1 MPPLRTAAPSP
12 FNLEQLRKLQ
22 LVVQLGSFTAAAE
35 RLDLTQPAISQQIRM
50 LEKQLGL
57 RLLERLGRS
66 VVPTPA
72 GIDLLKHLP
81 GIDQAMESAF
91 NAVMAHASGVVGRI
105 RIGTGVTTC
114 LYLLPEVLRTLR
126 DRYPQ
131 LDLVV
136 STGNTDEL
144 VQRVEA
150 NLIDMALVTLPVH
163 SDAVTPIPILDDDI
177 VALRRRHG
185 AQPWPD
191 HADAGTFSGMPLVMF
206 SAGTST
212 RGLIDEWFA
221 RGGCKPLVTMELDS
235 VEAIKAV
242 VAAGLGCS
250 LLPRMALEGQG
261 HHPDLEVRPISPP
274 LSRTQA
280 IVMRNDRTLTAPLR
294 VVVEAVARQ
303 GGHASR

>member
-1 MPPLRTAAPSP
+1 MHPIRTAAAPP
-12 FNLEQLRKLQ
+12 FNLEQLRKFE

-72 GIDLLKHLP
+72 GVDLLKHLP
-81 GIDQAMESAF
+81 GIDSAMEVAF
-91 NAVMAHASGVVGRI
+91 NAVMAHSSGVVGRV

-114 LYLLPEVLRTLR
+114 LYLLPDVLRSLR
-126 DRYPQ
+126 ERYPR
-131 LDLVV
+131 LELVV

-144 VQRVEA
+144 VRRVEA
-150 NLIDMALVTLPVH
+150 NLLDLALVTLPVH
-163 SDAVTPIPILDDDI
+163 SDTVTTLPILDDGI
-177 VALRRRHG
+177 VALRRREPE
-185 AQPWPD
+185 AWPGQVD
-191 HADAGTFSGMPLVMF
+191 ADTLVEMPLVMF
-206 SAGTST
+206 NAGTST
-212 RGLIDEWFA
+212 RGLVDAWFGRA
-221 RGGCKPLVTMELDS
+221 GRKPVVTMELDS

-242 VAAGLGCS
+242 VAAGLGYS
-250 LLPRMALEGQG
+250 LLPRMALEGRG
-261 HHPDLEVRPISPP
+261 HHPDLEVRPIAPP

-294 VVVEAVARQ
+294 VVVEAVTQQ
-303 GGHASR
+303 GRRAPP